1 MLQPLIVGL
10 GRSGAGL
17 HLKVLNRM
25 ASSPDGPLFARPPI
39 ACDPRPEAG
48 RDLHGVTVTGS
59 IADASRLVSP
69 PSAVVHV
76 CTPPTS
82 RVPVLTELAE
92 RGFVK
97 LLVEK
102 PLATDRTELD
112 RIIRLCC
119 RHDLELVVVSH
130 WLHANLTHRLRQLV
144 RERTLGRLLSVT
156 VAQDKPRFLRSLT
169 TQGHPTAFD
178 VEVPH
183 ALGVVL
189 DLAGPARLLDAQWTD
204 MRCGDTVRPRM
215 AGARLTLDH
224 GSGVRSDIT
233 SDLTAPVQRRSITLT
248 FRHGR
253 AIGHYPLSEND
264 DHAQLM
270 ILGDGH
276 SRHTVR
282 AHHVFRDDA
291 LTTFMR
297 RTYQRFAEGERADP
311 SPHLDVVRL
320 LCTAKDHCRAEDR
333 RRTQDRPRT
342 ESARAH

>member
-1 MLQPLIVGL
+1 
-10 GRSGAGL
+10 
-17 HLKVLNRM
+17 
-25 ASSPDGPLFARPPI
+25 
-39 ACDPRPEAG
+39 
-48 RDLHGVTVTGS
+48 VTVTAS

-69 PSAVVHV
+69 PSTVVHV
-76 CTPPTS
+76 CTPPAS

-97 LLVEK
+97 LVVEK
-102 PLATDRTELD
+102 PLATDHTELD
-112 RIIRLCC
+112 GIIGLCR
-119 RHDLELVVVSH
+119 RHDLDLVVVSH
-130 WLHANLTHRLRQLV
+130 WLHADLTHRLRQLV
-144 RERTLGRLLSVT
+144 GERTLGRLLSVT

-169 TQGHPTAFD
+169 TEGHPTAFD

-189 DLAGPARLLDAQWTD
+189 DLAGPARLLDARWTD

-215 AGARLTLDH
+215 GGARLTLAH
-224 GSGVRSDIT
+224 GSGVRSEIT

-270 ILGDGH
+270 IHGAGH
-276 SRHTVR
+276 RRQAVH

-297 RTYQRFAEGERADP
+297 RTYREFTEGRRADP
-311 SPHLDVVRL
+311 TPHHEVVRL
-320 LCTAKDHCRAEDR
+320 LCAAKDHCRAEDPC
-333 RRTQDRPRT
+333 RTRDRTRT
-342 ESARAH
+342 ENAHAR